1 MDELIS
7 QIASNVGIDE
17 ATAKKAVSII
27 LSFLSS
33 EGPPDKIQQLIS
45 AVPGMDEYIS
55 ADSGSSGGLGGMMG
69 GVMAVAGQLQ
79 GIGLGM
85 GEIQGVTQETVAFAK
100 DKGGDDLVNEIV
112 GSIPG
117 LSQFV

>member
-7 QIASNVGIDE
+7 QIVSNVGIDE

-33 EGPPDKIQQLIS
+33 EGPSDKIQELIA
-45 AVPGMDEYIS
+45 AVPGMDDYIS
-55 ADSGSSGGLGGMMG
+55 ATSGSGEGLGGMMG
-69 GVMAVAGQLQ
+69 GVMAVAGELQ

-100 DKGGDDLVNEIV
+100 HKGGEELVNEIV

>member
-27 LSFLSS
+27 LSFLNT
-33 EGPPDKIQQLIS
+33 EGPTDKIQELIA
-45 AVPGMDEYIS
+45 AVPGMEDYVS
-55 ADSGSSGGLGGMMG
+55 ADAASSSDPGGMMG
-69 GVMAVAGQLQ
+69 GVMAVAGELQ

-85 GEIQGVTQETVAFAK
+85 GEIQGVTQQTVAFAR
-100 DKGGDDLVNEIV
+100 DKGGEDLVDEILS
-112 GSIPG
+112 SIPG

>member
-33 EGPPDKIQQLIS
+33 EGPSDKIQELIS
-45 AVPGMDEYIS
+45 AVPGMENYIS
-55 ADSGSSGGLGGMMG
+55 ADSGSGGGLGGMMG
-69 GVMAVAGQLQ
+69 GVMAVAGELQ

-100 DKGGDDLVNEIV
+100 EKGGEDLVNEIV

>member
-1 MDELIS
+1 MDELVS
-7 QIASNVGIDE
+7 QISSNVGIDE
-17 ATAKKAVSII
+17 ATARKAVSII

-33 EGPPDKIQQLIS
+33 EGPPDKVQELIS
-45 AVPGMDEYIS
+45 AMPGLEEYIS
-55 ADSGSSGGLGGMMG
+55 AETGGGGGSG
-69 GVMAVAGQLQ
+69 GVMAVAGELQ

-100 DKGGDDLVNEIV
+100 DKGGEDLVNEIV

>member
-1 MDELIS
+1 M
-7 QIASNVGIDE
+7 NVVI
-17 ATAKKAVSII
+17 T
-27 LSFLSS
+27 
-33 EGPPDKIQQLIS
+33 
-45 AVPGMDEYIS
+45 
-55 ADSGSSGGLGGMMG
+55 GSTK
-69 GVMAVAGQLQ
+69 

-100 DKGGDDLVNEIV
+100 DKGGEDLVNDIV